1 MAKAGLRLKSVDTQ
15 LTKCPYQQAFVDAK
29 GAMSSEQFAASL
41 IPTMRSWSE
50 TVFLSALSDRA
61 PIEAQEIVNAFYQSY
76 EAEVADNPDG
86 HAMDYIHIIMVIE
99 KI

>member
-1 MAKAGLRLKSVDTQ
+1 
-15 LTKCPYQQAFVDAK
+15 
-29 GAMSSEQFAASL
+29 
-41 IPTMRSWSE
+41 MRSWSE
-50 TVFLSALSDRA
+50 TVFLSALSNRA
-61 PIEAQEIVNAFYQSY
+61 SNEAQDIVDSFYQAY